1 MARRLLTAIAV
12 EQPVALITGAL
23 TGIGRAIIA
32 LAKDGARL
40 VARRE
45 NL

>member
-23 TGIGRAIIA
+23 TGIGRSIA

-45 NL
+45 KL